1 MEIELGPWKF
11 ELIKKSN
18 YYHLG
23 HVWCNDKEVPATKVV
38 IEFEAREIP
47 LVTVSCLGIEY

>member
-1 MEIELGPWKF
+1 VEIELGPWKF